1 MERQAIQ
8 YFAITAITTM
18 FASILFSVGAF
29 AQSAGGAGGAG
40 TGPTGGVAGGIPGDP
55 GNSIVNDGSADN
67 NMGNSS
73 ISDSDFDFSGITQ
86 EPGTAGNSMGS
97 TNDPTEFGTTSGNSL
112 SSTGSNGG

>member
-1 MERQAIQ
+1 MKRQAIQ
-8 YFAITAITTM
+8 FLAITTAL
-18 FASILFSVGAF
+18 ASILFSVGAF
-29 AQSAGGAGGAG
+29 AQSAGGASGVR
-40 TGPTGGVAGGIPGDP
+40 TGPMGGVAGGTPGDP

-97 TNDPTEFGTTSGNSL
+97 TNNPTESGTISGNSL
-112 SSTGSNGG
+112 SGTGSNGG